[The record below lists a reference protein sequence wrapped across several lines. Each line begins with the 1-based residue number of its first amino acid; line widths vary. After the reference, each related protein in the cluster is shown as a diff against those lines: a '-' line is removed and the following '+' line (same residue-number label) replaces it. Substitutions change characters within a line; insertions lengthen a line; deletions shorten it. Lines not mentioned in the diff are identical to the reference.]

1 VPDGPDDIATFA
13 VSDQTAVGFGLEI
26 NSIVFAQDA
35 SSYAF
40 DLEGVPDFTGGG
52 IINNSSNLQSFE
64 IGWVSY
70 YINGYPYSI
79 SFYNSATAGELT
91 QFTIEAAPGEDEFGG
106 ELIFWNSSTAGS
118 AVINNL
124 GGGPYYTS
132 GASFTLFEDESSAE
146 NATIINEGG
155 GLYGHGVSRF
165 DNNSTAGNATII
177 NNAR

>member
-1 VPDGPDDIATFA
+1 MKLTTTSNPGTLWRARRIAIKTALLSLPLFCLTNQVARAGSATWTGALSSNWNDDRNWNPQTVPDGPDDIATFA

-91 QFTIEAAPGEDEFGG
+91 QFTIKQLRGKM
-106 ELIFWNSSTAGS
+106 NS
-118 AVINNL
+118 AV
-124 GGGPYYTS
+124 S
-132 GASFTLFEDESSAE
+132 
-146 NATIINEGG
+146 
-155 GLYGHGVSRF
+155 
-165 DNNSTAGNATII
+165 
-177 NNAR
+177 